1 MTQPPSS
8 RTTRPETTER
18 YRRQTVLQEVGAAGQ
33 ERISAARVLVVGAGG
48 LGSPLLI
55 SLAAAG
61 IGTIGLVDDD
71 VVAES
76 NLARQTVHRSD
87 SVGEAKTSSA
97 ARTLAT
103 VNPDVTVIQHPVR
116 LTRENAL
123 AVTTGYDLIVDGTD
137 TFETHYL
144 TADAAEHHS
153 VPLVWGS
160 VLRFDGMVSVFDPAS
175 GPDSPGFRD
184 LFPDEAASNTAE
196 SCELVGVLGS
206 SCAIVAGVMAAEVM
220 KLVVGFGEPLLGR
233 VLVIDALT
241 AGFREIPLRAGGSR
255 LHGSTSPPTATH
267 ETVTAA
273 EFDALRADGSRL
285 TVIDVR
291 EADEHRASA
300 IPGSLNIPQDDL
312 ADALGRLDPDVPL
325 VVYCE
330 IGVRS
335 AVATAFLT
343 RQGYQ
348 ARSLDGG
355 IRSWLRRQPPANGGN
370 TSS

>member
-1 MTQPPSS
+1 MTQLPSS
-8 RTTRPETTER
+8 RTARPETTER

-33 ERISAARVLVVGAGG
+33 ERIRAARVLVVGAGG

-103 VNPDVTVIQHPVR
+103 VNPDVTVIQHPLR

-123 AVTTGYDLIVDGTD
+123 AVTAGYDLIVDGTD

-144 TADAAEHHS
+144 TADAAEQHS
-153 VPLVWGS
+153 VPFVWGS

-196 SCELVGVLGS
+196 SCELVGVLS
-206 SCAIVAGVMAAEVM
+206 TSCAIVAGVMAAEVM

-241 AGFREIPLRAGGSR
+241 AGFREIPLRPGGPR
-255 LHGSTSPPTATH
+255 LQSTSPTRG
-267 ETVTAA
+267 TVSAA
-273 EFDALRADGSRL
+273 EFDALRAEGSRL

-291 EADEHRASA
+291 EPDEHRAST
-300 IPGSLNIPQDDL
+300 IPGSQNIPQDDL
-312 ADALGRLDPDVPL
+312 ADALGRLEPDVPL

-335 AVATAFLT
+335 AAATAFLT
-343 RQGYQ
+343 GQGYN

>member
-1 MTQPPSS
+1 MIEFPPS
-8 RTTRPETTER
+8 RPETTER

-33 ERISAARVLVVGAGG
+33 ERLASARVLVVGAGG

-71 VVAES
+71 IVAES

-87 SVGEAKTSSA
+87 SVGEEKTVSA

-103 VNPDVTVIQHPVR
+103 VNPDVTVNRHQVR

-123 AVTTGYDLIVDGTD
+123 ALTTGYDVIVDGTD

-144 TADAAEHHS
+144 VADAAEHHS

-160 VLRFDGMVSVFDPAS
+160 VLRFDGMVSVFHPSS
-175 GPDSPGFRD
+175 GQDSPGFRD

-196 SCELVGVLGS
+196 SCELVGVLGT

-241 AGFREIPLRAGGSR
+241 ASFREIPLRAGGSL
-255 LHGSTSPPTATH
+255 LHVPTGATTD

-273 EFDALRADGSRL
+273 EFDTRHADGL
-285 TVIDVR
+285 PLIVIDVR
-291 EADEHRASA
+291 EPDEHRESA
-300 IPGSLNIPQDDL
+300 IPGSVNIPQKDL
-312 ADALGRLDPDVPL
+312 AGALGRLDPDVPL

-335 AVATAFLT
+335 AAATAFLT
-343 RQGYQ
+343 QHGYQ
-348 ARSLDGG
+348 AKSLEGG
-355 IRSWLRRQPPANGGN
+355 IRSWLGRQPPANGGN